1 MLASLTHRLV
11 ASGMVTLPERTTRMF
26 RSFTVTDTYTDARG
40 DFGIECLWGTDEA
53 PVAVLRV
60 TAPHQ
65 MAYTWCKVGM
75 QRRCRAC
82 VGI

>member
-1 MLASLTHRLV
+1 
-11 ASGMVTLPERTTRMF
+11 MVTLPERTTRMF